1 MKQEL
6 RKKFIKL
13 RSKKYFELT
22 ESQVSIV
29 VSFLSSVIKS
39 HKIKTIGAY
48 QPINHEL
55 NINPVLQILKKK
67 YIIALP
73 VVLKNNKME
82 FRTWNEHEPLYV
94 NKFGI
99 LEPSLKNKKI
109 VPQLFLTP
117 LLAYDLK
124 FNRLG
129 YGRGYYDRY
138 LSKNKNFLT
147 YGVAFSFQQ
156 TKAIPINKEDVALK
170 GIITEEGSILKK

>member
-67 YIIALP
+67 WIIALP

-82 FRTWNEHEPLYV
+82 FRTWNEH
-94 NKFGI
+94 
-99 LEPSLKNKKI
+99 
-109 VPQLFLTP
+109 
-117 LLAYDLK
+117 
-124 FNRLG
+124 
-129 YGRGYYDRY
+129 
-138 LSKNKNFLT
+138 
-147 YGVAFSFQQ
+147 
-156 TKAIPINKEDVALK
+156 
-170 GIITEEGSILKK
+170 